1 MAGAIAP
8 KKRLTDLTQLEEA
21 GDRQRYILNKL
32 LFEDPVQ
39 SPECLQRELF
49 IGKTTLHSILADIR
63 KLFIPYQLELLV
75 TRKGIELKGMN
86 LLSVT
91 LLWITF

>member
-1 MAGAIAP
+1 EFEMLWQEQLLL
-8 KKRLTDLTQLEEA
+8 KKRLTDLTQIEEA

-32 LFEDPVQ
+32 LFEDQIQ
-39 SPECLQRELF
+39 SPDCLQRELF

-75 TRKGIELKGMN
+75 TRKG
-86 LLSVT
+86 
-91 LLWITF
+91 